1 MSSVAKKKGLGG
13 HIWDYLTTVD
23 HKKIAILY
31 LVAGTLF
38 FAIAGFEAL
47 LIRIQLMIPN
57 NDFISAGLFNEL
69 LTMHGTTMLFLAAT
83 PLLFAFMNAIVPLQ
97 IGARDVAFPFLNS
110 LGFWLFFL
118 GAVFLH
124 LSFFMGGAPDA
135 GWTSYASLSLYSPGH
150 GIDFYVLGL
159 QISGAGTLISGINF
173 IVTIITMRAPGM
185 TFMRMPLFTW
195 TTLVSSTLILFA
207 FPPLT
212 VGLFLMLVDR
222 MFGANFFDHTMGGN
236 TIVWEHLF
244 WIFGHPEVY
253 ILVLPA
259 FGLFSEIIPVFAR
272 KRLFGYSS
280 MVFAT
285 ILIGFLGFMV
295 WAHHMFTTGLGAT
308 ANAIFAVATM
318 AIAVP
323 TGMKVFNWI
332 LTIWGGSIKV
342 TVPMLYALGFIP
354 SFVAGGV
361 TGVMQATAPLDYQLH
376 DSYFIVAHFHY
387 VIVGGIVTA
396 LFGSAHFYWPIMFN
410 RTLNEKLGVLTF
422 WVFFIGFHLTFFLQ
436 HFLGLMGMPRRVFTY
451 MGDQGWDSF
460 NMISTVGALMMGVGV
475 ILLVINVLL
484 SIKSAPVNRRDYW
497 GDGRSLEWALETPL
511 PFYNFKQ
518 TPLVR
523 GYDPYWIE
531 KEEGNKEGMVYA
543 EPLGDIHMPNNSIL
557 PLLMSIGMFVAA
569 FGALYSPWGD
579 QAIAGTA
586 ESVSP
591 AASLAL
597 MIGGLGL
604 TVACMI
610 TRSFKDDLGYHVHKA
625 EVEQIERELAEYRAK
640 GGKK

>member
-1 MSSVAKKKGLGG
+1 VSSYTQKKGFGATV
-13 HIWDYLTTVD
+13 WDYITTVD
-23 HKKIAILY
+23 HKKLAVMY
-31 LVAGTLF
+31 LLAGTLF

-47 LIRIQLMIPN
+47 LMRIQLMKPN
-57 NDFISAGLFNEL
+57 NDFVSAGFFNEL

-83 PLLFAFMNAIVPLQ
+83 PLLFAFMNMLVPLQ

-159 QISGAGTLISGINF
+159 QISGAGTLISGLNF

-195 TTLVSSTLILFA
+195 TALVSSALILFA

-212 VGLFLMLVDR
+212 IGLLMMLFDR
-222 MFGANFFDHTMGGN
+222 MFGGNFFDHTMGGN
-236 TIVWEHLF
+236 TVIWEHLF

-259 FGLFSEIIPVFAR
+259 FGLFSEIIPTFSR

-295 WAHHMFTTGLGAT
+295 WAHHMFTVGLGPT

-342 TVPMLYALGFIP
+342 TTPMLYALGFIP

-361 TGVMQATAPLDYQLH
+361 TGVMQASAPLDYQLH

-396 LFGSAHFYWPIMFN
+396 LFGSAHFYWPIFFN
-410 RTLNEKLGVLTF
+410 RMLNETLGKWTF
-422 WVFFIGFHLTFFLQ
+422 WVFFIGFHLTFFVQ

-451 MGDQGWDSF
+451 MEGQGWDQF
-460 NMISTVGALMMGVGV
+460 NYISTIGALMMGVGV
-475 ILLVINVLL
+475 IMMVINCLM
-484 SIKSAPVNRRDYW
+484 SIKGKPAGRDPW
-497 GDGRSLEWALETPL
+497 GDGRTLEWAIPQPI
-511 PFYNFKQ
+511 PFYNFRQ

-523 GYDPYWIE
+523 GLDPYWIE
-531 KEEGNKEGMVYA
+531 KQEGNKEGMTYA
-543 EPLGDIHMPNNSIL
+543 EPIGDIHMPNNSAIPFVISL
-557 PLLMSIGMFVAA
+557 GMFIAA
-569 FGALYSPWGD
+569 FGALYNPDADKPWS
-579 QAIAGTA
+579 IYI
-586 ESVSP
+586 
-591 AASLAL
+591 L
-597 MIGGLGL
+597 IGGLAITFG
-604 TVACMI
+604 AMI
-610 TRSFKDDLGYHVHKA
+610 VRSIKDDHGFHLHK
-625 EVEQIERELAEYRAK
+625 EEILEIEEQLYGK
-640 GGKK
+640 GGNK

>member
-1 MSSVAKKKGLGG
+1 MSSYTQKKGFGAAV
-13 HIWDYLTTVD
+13 WDYITTVD
-23 HKKIAILY
+23 HKKLAVMY
-31 LVAGTLF
+31 LLAGTLF

-47 LIRIQLMIPN
+47 LMRIQLMKPN
-57 NDFISAGLFNEL
+57 NDFVSAGFFNEL

-83 PLLFAFMNAIVPLQ
+83 PLLFAFMNMLVPLQ

-159 QISGAGTLISGINF
+159 QISGAGTLISGLNF

-195 TTLVSSTLILFA
+195 TALVSSALILFA

-212 VGLFLMLVDR
+212 IGLLMMLFDR
-222 MFGANFFDHTMGGN
+222 MFGGNFFDHTMGGN
-236 TIVWEHLF
+236 TVIWEHLF

-259 FGLFSEIIPVFAR
+259 FGLFSEIIPAFSR

-295 WAHHMFTTGLGAT
+295 WAHHMFTVGLGPT

-342 TVPMLYALGFIP
+342 TTPMLYALGFIP

-361 TGVMQATAPLDYQLH
+361 TGVMQASAPLDYQLH

-396 LFGSAHFYWPIMFN
+396 LFGSAHFYWPIFFN
-410 RTLNEKLGVLTF
+410 RMLNETLGKITF

-451 MGDQGWDSF
+451 MEGQGWDQF
-460 NMISTVGALMMGVGV
+460 NYISTIGALMMGVGV
-475 ILLVINVLL
+475 ILMVINCLM
-484 SIKSAPVNRRDYW
+484 SIKGKPAGRDPW
-497 GDGRSLEWALETPL
+497 GDGRTLEWSIRQPI
-511 PFYNFKQ
+511 PFYNFRQ

-523 GYDPYWIE
+523 GLDPWWIE
-531 KEEGNKEGMVYA
+531 KQEGNKEVTFA
-543 EPLGDIHMPNNSIL
+543 EPLGDIHMPNNSAIPFVISL
-557 PLLMSIGMFVAA
+557 GMFIAA
-569 FGALYSPWGD
+569 FGALYNPDADKPWSIYVLIIGL
-579 QAIAGTA
+579 AITFGAMIA
-586 ESVSP
+586 RSV
-591 AASLAL
+591 
-597 MIGGLGL
+597 
-604 TVACMI
+604 
-610 TRSFKDDLGYHVHKA
+610 KDDHGFHLHK
-625 EVEQIERELAEYRAK
+625 EEILEIEEHLYGK
-640 GGKK
+640 GGNK

>member
-1 MSSVAKKKGLGG
+1 MLQTLREVKVVSSFTQKKGFGATV
-13 HIWDYLTTVD
+13 WDYITTVD
-23 HKKIAILY
+23 HKKLAVMY
-31 LVAGTLF
+31 LLAGTLF

-47 LIRIQLMIPN
+47 LMRIQLMKPN
-57 NDFISAGLFNEL
+57 NDFISAGFFNEL
-69 LTMHGTTMLFLAAT
+69 LTMHGTSMLFLAAT
-83 PLLFAFMNAIVPLQ
+83 PLLFAFMNMLVPLQ

-159 QISGAGTLISGINF
+159 QISGFGTLISGLNF
-173 IVTIITMRAPGM
+173 VVTIITMRAPGM

-195 TTLVSSTLILFA
+195 TSMVSSALILFA

-212 VGLFLMLVDR
+212 IGLVMLLFDR
-222 MFGANFFDHTMGGN
+222 MFGGNFFDHTMGGN
-236 TIVWEHLF
+236 TIIWEHLF

-253 ILVLPA
+253 ILVLPV
-259 FGLFSEIIPVFAR
+259 FGLFSEIIPAVSR

-295 WAHHMFTTGLGAT
+295 WAHHMFTVGLGPT

-342 TVPMLYALGFIP
+342 TTPMLYALGFIP

-361 TGVMQATAPLDYQLH
+361 TGVMQASAPIDYQLH

-396 LFGSAHFYWPIMFN
+396 LFGSAHFYWPIFFN
-410 RTLNEKLGVLTF
+410 RMLNEALGKWTF
-422 WVFFIGFHLTFFLQ
+422 WVFFIGFHLTFFVQ

-451 MGDQGWDSF
+451 MEGQGWDQF
-460 NMISTVGALMMGVGV
+460 NYISTVGAGMMGVGV
-475 ILLVINVLL
+475 VMMVINCLL
-484 SIKSAPVNRRDYW
+484 SIKRPPAGRDPW
-497 GDGRSLEWALETPL
+497 GDGRTLEWSIPQPI
-511 PFYNFKQ
+511 PFYNFRQ

-523 GYDPYWIE
+523 GLDPRWIE
-531 KEEGNKEGMVYA
+531 KQEGNTEMTFA
-543 EPLGDIHMPNNSIL
+543 EPVGDIHMPNNSAI
-557 PLLMSIGMFVAA
+557 PFVISLGLIIAA
-569 FGALYSPWGD
+569 FGALYNPDADKSWS
-579 QAIAGTA
+579 IY
-586 ESVSP
+586 V
-591 AASLAL
+591 LV
-597 MIGGLGL
+597 GGLVITFG
-604 TVACMI
+604 AMI
-610 TRSFKDDLGYHVHKA
+610 FRSIKDDHGFHLHK
-625 EVEQIERELAEYRAK
+625 EEIIEIENHLYGK
-640 GGKK
+640 GGRN

>member
-1 MSSVAKKKGLGG
+1 VSSYTQKKGFGATV
-13 HIWDYLTTVD
+13 WDYITTVD
-23 HKKIAILY
+23 HKKLAVMY
-31 LVAGTLF
+31 LLAGTLF

-47 LIRIQLMIPN
+47 LMRIQLMKPN
-57 NDFISAGLFNEL
+57 NDFVSAGFFNEL

-83 PLLFAFMNAIVPLQ
+83 PLLFAFMNMLVPLQ

-159 QISGAGTLISGINF
+159 QISGAGTLISGLNF

-195 TTLVSSTLILFA
+195 TALVSSALILFA

-212 VGLFLMLVDR
+212 IGLLMMLFDR
-222 MFGANFFDHTMGGN
+222 MFGGNFFDHTMGGN
-236 TIVWEHLF
+236 TIIWEHLF

-259 FGLFSEIIPVFAR
+259 FGLFSEIIPAFSR

-295 WAHHMFTTGLGAT
+295 WAHHMFTVGLGPT

-342 TVPMLYALGFIP
+342 TTPMLYALGFIP

-361 TGVMQATAPLDYQLH
+361 TGVMQASAPLDYQLH

-396 LFGSAHFYWPIMFN
+396 LFGSAHFYWPIFFN
-410 RTLNEKLGVLTF
+410 RMLNETLGKITF
-422 WVFFIGFHLTFFLQ
+422 WVFFIGFHLTFFVQ

-451 MGDQGWDSF
+451 MEGQGWDQF
-460 NMISTVGALMMGVGV
+460 NYISTIGALMMGVGV
-475 ILLVINVLL
+475 ILMVINCLM
-484 SIKSAPVNRRDYW
+484 SIKGKPAGRDPW
-497 GDGRSLEWALETPL
+497 GDGRTLEWSIPQPI
-511 PFYNFKQ
+511 PFYNFRQ

-523 GYDPYWIE
+523 GLDPWWIE
-531 KEEGNKEGMVYA
+531 KQEGNKEVTFA
-543 EPLGDIHMPNNSIL
+543 EPLGDIHMPNNSAIPFVISL
-557 PLLMSIGMFVAA
+557 GMFIAA
-569 FGALYSPWGD
+569 FGALYNPDADKPWSIYIL
-579 QAIAGTA
+579 IAGLAITFGA
-586 ESVSP
+586 MIVRSV
-591 AASLAL
+591 
-597 MIGGLGL
+597 
-604 TVACMI
+604 
-610 TRSFKDDLGYHVHKA
+610 KDDHGFHLHK
-625 EVEQIERELAEYRAK
+625 EEIIEIEEQLYGK
-640 GGKK
+640 GGNK

>member
-1 MSSVAKKKGLGG
+1 M
-13 HIWDYLTTVD
+13 
-23 HKKIAILY
+23 
-31 LVAGTLF
+31 
-38 FAIAGFEAL
+38 
-47 LIRIQLMIPN
+47 N
-57 NDFISAGLFNEL
+57 
-69 LTMHGTTMLFLAAT
+69 ML
-83 PLLFAFMNAIVPLQ
+83 VPLQ

-159 QISGAGTLISGINF
+159 QISGAGTLISGLNF

-195 TTLVSSTLILFA
+195 TALVSSALILFA

-212 VGLFLMLVDR
+212 IGLLMMLFDR
-222 MFGANFFDHTMGGN
+222 MFGGNFFDHTMGGN
-236 TIVWEHLF
+236 TVIWEHLF

-259 FGLFSEIIPVFAR
+259 FGLFSEIIPAFSR

-295 WAHHMFTTGLGAT
+295 WAHHMFTVGLGPT

-342 TVPMLYALGFIP
+342 TTPMLYALGFIP

-361 TGVMQATAPLDYQLH
+361 TGVMQASAPLDYQLH

-396 LFGSAHFYWPIMFN
+396 LFGSAHFYWPIFFN
-410 RTLNEKLGVLTF
+410 RMLNETLGKITF

-451 MGDQGWDSF
+451 MEGQGWDQF
-460 NMISTVGALMMGVGV
+460 NYISTIGALMMGVGV
-475 ILLVINVLL
+475 ILMVINCLM
-484 SIKSAPVNRRDYW
+484 SIKGKPAGRDPW
-497 GDGRSLEWALETPL
+497 GDGRTLEWSIPQPI
-511 PFYNFKQ
+511 PFYNFRQ

-523 GYDPYWIE
+523 GLDPWWIE
-531 KEEGNKEGMVYA
+531 KQEGNKEVTFA
-543 EPLGDIHMPNNSIL
+543 EPLGDIHMPNNSAIPFVISL
-557 PLLMSIGMFVAA
+557 GMFIAA
-569 FGALYSPWGD
+569 FGALYNPDADKPWSIYVLIIGL
-579 QAIAGTA
+579 AITFGAMIA
-586 ESVSP
+586 RSV
-591 AASLAL
+591 
-597 MIGGLGL
+597 
-604 TVACMI
+604 
-610 TRSFKDDLGYHVHKA
+610 KDDHGFHLHK
-625 EVEQIERELAEYRAK
+625 EEILEIEEHLYGK
-640 GGKK
+640 GGNK

>member
-1 MSSVAKKKGLGG
+1 MSSYTQKKGFGAAV
-13 HIWDYLTTVD
+13 WDYITTVD
-23 HKKIAILY
+23 HKKLAVMY
-31 LVAGTLF
+31 LLAGTLF

-47 LIRIQLMIPN
+47 LMRIQLMKPN
-57 NDFISAGLFNEL
+57 NDFVSAGFFNEL

-83 PLLFAFMNAIVPLQ
+83 PLLFAFMNMLVPLQ

-159 QISGAGTLISGINF
+159 QISGAGTLISGLNF

-195 TTLVSSTLILFA
+195 TALVSSALILFA

-212 VGLFLMLVDR
+212 IGLLMMLFDR
-222 MFGANFFDHTMGGN
+222 MFGGNFFDHTMGGN
-236 TIVWEHLF
+236 TVIWEHLF

-259 FGLFSEIIPVFAR
+259 FGLFSEIIPAFSR

-295 WAHHMFTTGLGAT
+295 WAHHMFTVGLGPT

-342 TVPMLYALGFIP
+342 TTPMLYALGFIP

-361 TGVMQATAPLDYQLH
+361 TGVMQASAPLDYQLH

-396 LFGSAHFYWPIMFN
+396 LFGSAHFYWPIFFN
-410 RTLNEKLGVLTF
+410 RMLNETLGKITF

-451 MGDQGWDSF
+451 MEGQGWDQF
-460 NMISTVGALMMGVGV
+460 NYISTIGALMMGVGV
-475 ILLVINVLL
+475 ILMVINCLMSV
-484 SIKSAPVNRRDYW
+484 KGKPAGRDPW
-497 GDGRSLEWALETPL
+497 GDGRTLEWSIPQPI
-511 PFYNFKQ
+511 PFYNFRQ

-523 GYDPYWIE
+523 GLDPWWIE
-531 KEEGNKEGMVYA
+531 KQEGNKEVTFA
-543 EPLGDIHMPNNSIL
+543 EPLGDIHMPNNSAIPFVISL
-557 PLLMSIGMFVAA
+557 GMFIAA
-569 FGALYSPWGD
+569 FGALYNPDADKPWSIYVLIIGL
-579 QAIAGTA
+579 AITFGAMIA
-586 ESVSP
+586 RSV
-591 AASLAL
+591 
-597 MIGGLGL
+597 
-604 TVACMI
+604 
-610 TRSFKDDLGYHVHKA
+610 KDDHGFHLHK
-625 EVEQIERELAEYRAK
+625 EEILEIEEHLYGK
-640 GGKK
+640 GGNK